1 MLRITSRGRFSLLT
15 GIGPLLGLAGCVT
28 SADSDRGVR
37 AADIDAQVEAAAAD
51 ARETDAP
58 WIELFDGR
66 SLGSWASTS
75 FGGEGEVR
83 LRDGAIELPFGSNLT
98 GVHWTG
104 APLPPAFEIEVL
116 AARTGGSDF
125 FCGLTFPVGDSFASV
140 VLGGWGGGLCGLS
153 CVDGRDASDNPTRS
167 LRGFVTGQDYLL
179 RVRVDD
185 EAVEA
190 WLDGEPLLRQ
200 ERRGHTFELRPE
212 VLNSRPLGVA
222 SFATSARV
230 RALRLRPLGP
240 SPRPGP
246 GESGRGGAGAGSGA
260 GR

>member
-1 MLRITSRGRFSLLT
+1 MPTITPPRRHLLLT
-15 GIGPLLGLAGCVT
+15 GIGPLFALAGCVAPADSSGARLHADT
-28 SADSDRGVR
+28 SPSADAATEDPPTDPQERGG
-37 AADIDAQVEAAAAD
+37 EW
-51 ARETDAP
+51 T
-58 WIELFDGR
+58 ELFDGR
-66 SLGSWASTS
+66 SLGAWASTS

-83 LRDGAIELPFGSNLT
+83 LRDGEIELPFGSNLT

-104 APLPPAFEIEVL
+104 APLPATFEVEVL

-125 FCGLTFPVGDSFASV
+125 FCGLTFPVGDSFATV

-153 CVDGRDASDNPTRS
+153 CVDGLDASDNPSRS

-200 ERRGHTFELRPE
+200 PRSGHTFELRPE

-222 SFATSARV
+222 SFATTARV
-230 RALRLRPLGP
+230 RALRLRSLD
-240 SPRPGP
+240 PGP
-246 GESGRGGAGAGSGA
+246 WPGPQGLGAAGAQ
-260 GR
+260 R